1 MYTDF
6 EKLPAKVRTSVIEL
20 ERATAECTGFLV
32 NICLSYGSRAEIIMA
47 CNSAIAE
54 KQQQRRIKLSGQLE
68 SLEPTASPIFSEVS
82 DVTAVPM
89 FDDAASLDSSTAAT
103 DSYER
108 IEIRPQENKRL
119 RETSPATESVIDNEK
134 FHSSSSSCCGAG
146 GSSSDFSVDSRHL
159 STNRS
164 SCAQESHS
172 HSLSLDE
179 ETLSRHMCTANIPGD
194 LCVLSHSAAMNYREP
209 KAEIFSLSQIQT
221 FLSAHLEN
229 SEFLIFSYGR

>member
-1 MYTDF
+1 MMFHLNNLLLTSTDF

-54 KQQQRRIKLSGQLE
+54 KQQQRKIKLSGQLE

-89 FDDAASLDSSTAAT
+89 FDDTASLDSSMAGT

-108 IEIRPQENKRL
+108 LELRPQSDKRL
-119 RETSPATESVIDNEK
+119 REPSRGTESAIDNEK
-134 FHSSSSSCCGAG
+134 CHSSSSSCCRAV

-159 STNRS
+159 SADRS
-164 SCAQESHS
+164 SCSEELP
-172 HSLSLDE
+172 SLSLDE
-179 ETLSRHMCTANIPGD
+179 ETLSRHMCTANNPGES
-194 LCVLSHSAAMNYREP
+194 CLSHPVN
-209 KAEIFSLSQIQT
+209 LQ
-221 FLSAHLEN
+221 
-229 SEFLIFSYGR
+229 